1 MAVLGDAGMVPTM
14 PAYVTILTILGL
26 VLHVPAIGV
35 GAVLMAAGKQSGPHA
50 GNAALVLAIPFVIA
64 VAVALIGGLMTLGT
78 GTWSLTSESGRAVGW
93 GWVRWSSVLV
103 LVGWLLAVVLLYLR
117 K

>member
-1 MAVLGDAGMVPTM
+1 M
-14 PAYVTILTILGL
+14 PPSVTILTILGVGL
-26 VLHVPAIGV
+26 YVPAIAL
-35 GAVLMAAGKQSGPHA
+35 GAVLMAAGNQSGPHA

-64 VAVALIGGLMTLGT
+64 LVVASIGALMTLGT
-78 GTWSLTSESGRAVGW
+78 GTWSLTSDVGRAAGW

-103 LVGWLLAVVLLYLR
+103 LVGWLLAVVMLYLR